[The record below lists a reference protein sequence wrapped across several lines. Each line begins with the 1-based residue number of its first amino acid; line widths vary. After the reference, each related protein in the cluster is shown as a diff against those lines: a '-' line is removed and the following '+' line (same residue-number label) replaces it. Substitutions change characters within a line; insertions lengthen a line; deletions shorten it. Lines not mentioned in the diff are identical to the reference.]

1 MHNMR
6 SGSTVASPAPRQ
18 GSGHASAQA
27 QGVDAGGAGSGF
39 ARSGH
44 PLLRA
49 GAVLL
54 GYALAVVVFS
64 WPLALHITDGAVLAR
79 GSDFYPHIWNLWWV
93 RFALLDLHQ
102 NPYHTTYLNYP
113 TGMPLV
119 FHVLDPLDGLVSIPL
134 QGAVGLLA
142 AFNLLRLAQVMF
154 AATACY
160 ALLRTLRLPPLA
172 SGVGGALFAFCPLMG
187 TAMDLG
193 QLVEIS
199 TGWIPLYILLLV
211 RGLGNRQQ
219 GIQAGR
225 LWWAV
230 AAGLALAASALST
243 WYFFISLVLFTVL
256 YVLWQG
262 LSASPGRSIL
272 AGMRDPTAR
281 AALTGLVALAV
292 LSPLIA
298 ALFRERAS
306 GVEMDTPLRTVVL
319 NSADLL
325 AFFLPMPAHYTNP
338 AINPHGNN
346 PALGWTALALA
357 IVGLVAGGNRNQ
369 SRDTP
374 PGMTRRAL
382 GFWAVVAGVFAL
394 LALGPHLLVA
404 GHDTGIP
411 MPYQLL
417 SDLPFLGVAR
427 VPLRFALMVSLALAV
442 LAAQGLA
449 VLAARARVRAY
460 HPLAQAGLLA
470 VLALLAGIELF
481 NVPRTLIA
489 PQAHPFFEG
498 IAAHGSEGAH
508 DAVLELPYGQR
519 TAPAMFDQTVHQRP
533 IPGGYTARHYPY
545 PWISSTPG
553 VTQLV
558 QADADALTQ
567 QDIIWPPPGQTALQA
582 LDYFGV
588 RYVAV
593 YNTADEQQAHRLE
606 AVVDALFRAHGIT
619 PVYEDPAVAIYE
631 VPRQRSGSLIVA
643 PAEGWY
649 DVERQGNR
657 VWRWTGGQAALK
669 VINPSDSTVSAR
681 LTLTVYAVS
690 TPRTLLVSL
699 DGQQLA
705 SEQVGPHPGRT
716 VEIRI
721 SIAPGEHLL
730 TLASTQPPE
739 QVPGDNR
746 ALALGYQKV
755 ELLAAPPH

>member
-1 MHNMR
+1 M
-6 SGSTVASPAPRQ
+6 
-18 GSGHASAQA
+18 
-27 QGVDAGGAGSGF
+27 
-39 ARSGH
+39 
-44 PLLRA
+44 RA

-64 WPLALHITDGAVLAR
+64 WPLALHISDGAVLAR

-160 ALLRTLRLPPLA
+160 ALLRTLRLPPLV

-225 LWWAV
+225 LWWVV

-272 AGMRDPTAR
+272 AGMRGPTSR

-306 GVEMDTPLRTVVL
+306 GVQMDTPLRTVVL

-325 AFFLPMPAHYTNP
+325 SLFLPAPARYTNP
-338 AINPHGNN
+338 TINPHGNN
-346 PALGWTALALA
+346 PAVGWTVLALA
-357 IVGLVAGGNRNQ
+357 VVGLVAGRDGDGDGNGYGNGNKKGGRN
-369 SRDTP
+369 TT
-374 PGMTRRAL
+374 PGMPRRAR
-382 GFWAVVAGVFAL
+382 GFWGLVAVVFAL

-417 SDLPFLGVAR
+417 GGLPFLGVAR

-449 VLAARARVRAY
+449 VLVARARAY
-460 HPLAQAGLLA
+460 HPLAQAGLLV

-489 PQAHPFFEG
+489 PQAHPFFAS
-498 IAAHGSEGAH
+498 IAARGPEGAH
-508 DAVLELPYGQR
+508 DAVLELPYNQR

-558 QADADALTQ
+558 QADADALTRP
-567 QDIIWPPPGQTALQA
+567 DIIWPPPGHTALQA

-593 YNTADEQQAHRLE
+593 YNTTDEQQAHRIE
-606 AVVDALFRAHGIT
+606 AAVDTLFHSHGIT
-619 PVYEDPAVAIYE
+619 PVYEDPAVAIYQ
-631 VPRQRSGSLIVA
+631 VPRQRSSSLIVA

-649 DVERQGNR
+649 DIERQGNR
-657 VWRWTGGQAALK
+657 VWRWTGGQATLN

-699 DGQQLA
+699 DGHQLA

-716 VEIRI
+716 MEINMG
-721 SIAPGEHLL
+721 IAPGEHLL
-730 TLASTQPPE
+730 ALASAQPPE

-755 ELLAAPPH
+755 ELLATPPH